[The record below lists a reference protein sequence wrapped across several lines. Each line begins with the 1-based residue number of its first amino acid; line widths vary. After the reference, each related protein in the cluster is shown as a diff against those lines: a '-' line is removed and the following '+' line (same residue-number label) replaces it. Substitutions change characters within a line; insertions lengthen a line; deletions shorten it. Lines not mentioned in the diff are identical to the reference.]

1 MYEKDKKPNDLDEDL
16 FEDPEHYE
24 GPSAEDFLFTKE
36 ELVEK
41 KNRKKERNT
50 SGKLIAY
57 VLVLALLVSGF
68 SVWINI
74 FNIPSFE
81 FLRKSNELSKIENIQ
96 NYKEA
101 VVTIEGGNSKGTGF
115 NISPEGFIVT
125 NHHVIDDMLSILV
138 IFPQGEFYQAT
149 VKETYPE
156 LDIALLE
163 IEAQNLPYLEL
174 QDQKEWKLDD
184 HIYVI
189 GNPLAYSQIVMEGNI
204 AGLDSRMQISAPIH
218 KGNSGSPVID
228 TNGLVIGVV
237 YAKTIPQLGKGE
249 ESVGLAVPIDTI
261 PVFEINK

>member
-1 MYEKDKKPNDLDEDL
+1 MYDKDKKSSELDEDL

-24 GPSAEDFLFTKE
+24 GPTPEDFLFTKE
-36 ELVEK
+36 EIEEK
-41 KNRKKERNT
+41 KAREKERAS
-50 SGKLIAY
+50 SGKLIAF

-68 SVWINI
+68 SIWVKV
-74 FNIPSFE
+74 FNLPSFD
-81 FLRKSNELSKIENIQ
+81 FIKKSNELSKIENIQ

-101 VVTIEGGNSKGTGF
+101 VVTIEGGNTKGTGF
-115 NISPEGFIVT
+115 NISPDGFIVT
-125 NHHVIDDMLSILV
+125 NHHVIDDMLSIIA
-138 IFPQGEFYQAT
+138 IFPHGEFYKAT

-163 IEAQNLPYLEL
+163 IEGQNLPYLEL
-174 QDQKEWKLDD
+174 QEETDWKLND

-204 AGLDSRMQISAPIH
+204 VGLDERMRISAPIH

-228 TNGLVIGVV
+228 SNGLVIGVV

-249 ESVGLAVPIDTI
+249 ESVGLAVPFDKI
-261 PVFEINK
+261 PGFWDE